1 MISIFLQSIQTAIRG
16 RSINLHTFFVNGSN
30 FFGRTYNTGFLMN
43 AFQGKL
49 SNGSLS
55 LDIDFH
61 WFSIFD
67 KKFRRLSIA
76 ESGSF
81 GFLIVEVS
89 FHGLFINIIKF
100 HGLSFNETSL
110 LAMPLFDIDPLGVP
124 LSEVVLVLVSPLMKA
139 VSMELLRWYTIS
151 RTFPQSSSSRLISN
165 RFNWFPWIFFQL
177 KRYPRKFIQWNRLAR
192 NFLHKLF
199 LFFYGFPINRFSSQG
214 RSISGKG
221 FFFSHFL
228 NEVFSELLLMELI
241 FIASS

>member
-1 MISIFLQSIQTAIRG
+1 
-16 RSINLHTFFVNGSN
+16 
-30 FFGRTYNTGFLMN
+30 MN
-43 AFQGKL
+43 VFQGKL

-67 KKFRRLSIA
+67 KKLRRLSIA

-89 FHGLFINIIKF
+89 FHGLFINHIKF
-100 HGLSFNETSL
+100 HGLSFNGTSL
-110 LAMPLFDIDPLGVP
+110 FAMHLFDIGPPGVP
-124 LSEVVLVLVSPLMKA
+124 VSGVVLVFVSPLMKA
-139 VSMELLRWYTIS
+139 VSMDLLRWYTIS
-151 RTFPQSSSSRLISN
+151 RTFHQWNSFRLISN
-165 RFNWFPWIFFQL
+165 RFNWLPWIFSQS
-177 KRYPRKFIQWNRLAR
+177 KRYTRKFNQWDRFAR

-199 LFFYGFPINRFSSQG
+199 LFFYEFPINRFSSQG

-228 NEVFSELLLMELI
+228 KGVFSKHLLMELI